1 MTNKQ
6 LRLYV
11 WLFLAM
17 LGMTQTAAAETIT
30 AEWNWQNNLPE
41 GLCDATNFEGKTGT
55 LASTVNGIELFVDA
69 TSGKLNSVG
78 RNSAQCNEGT
88 ILQVPVVSTQ
98 DVVTVVGYPNYF
110 IYNFNGGDDLQNEN
124 SYTATSSDVNRG
136 YVAINSKGGYVYSIK
151 VEQHPD
157 AAGQA
162 FKNFA
167 VNMTDS
173 WVDSSVSTFLVK
185 VAADGTPSV
194 VTDEAEATFKWS
206 AVRWNDP
213 QHGWVNPTIT
223 VKVDGPVK
231 VGLGNCKYGSQAATI
246 TDAAG
251 NVTNFQV
258 GTANCWDKND
268 VAGTT
273 TYGIYKGTEPTTL
286 TIFINGYAP
295 YLSVEA
301 LSPAD
306 LKEDATV
313 SFAAGEA
320 AGALVPASIKEEVG
334 KTITLPL
341 NFTMYVE
348 GKTLTGWTD
357 GTTTVAPG
365 AEYTVP
371 ESDTELQPV
380 FTENTVTLADRTEP
394 VTLNFDFQRK
404 NGAPTVGYQNA
415 TGVWVTQ
422 ATIGGQTIDVKAD
435 FDTNNGGKFANA
447 NWTDWAQMN
456 GGTTWTVPSA
466 KGAVI
471 TIESYSATTTTTIDG
486 QTDYTKLN
494 DNDVQY
500 TIANTAETIDV
511 VIGDGSYY
519 RFIKL
524 VLPVPEKGF
533 EPQVFDNAAANIVWP
548 LTSPDEYATPATQE
562 PEGGFTLATVS
573 VGDFTVSVDAPTAG
587 ANNGVKMLKL
597 QPTGGDNTTVEF
609 IAKPYK
615 GLTFTPTKVSAKVA
629 RFGTDG
635 GTLNV
640 AAKNAEGKEV
650 ALASGL
656 IPARNNK
663 EKTDDAKGNDANYTT
678 EFTFDIPAELAT
690 QESFSLVVTESGLA
704 TNKQW
709 GIGDVHI
716 EGTVNGET
724 EDVAKYT
731 FAVKANPERGGSVNA
746 YPAGDVFDEGTE
758 LKLTATKNFGYKFVN
773 WTDAE
778 GNEVST
784 DNVVLY
790 TLNADAELTANFEAI
805 NTYELALTV
814 DGTNDYMVEVNPAA
828 TVVDGKQ
835 MYEEGTTVKLTAN
848 QYENLVTFTNW
859 SDGETNSEK
868 TITMT
873 EDVTLTANFA
883 EADIIAGWDF
893 YRAGSSGRKADFAA
907 EDNDADV
914 LNLVNT
920 ENGEV
925 SGWLDKSTIGGGGYE
940 SFAGG
945 AVNWRTGAKN
955 GDVGNYHWQTK
966 VNAEAF
972 TDINVQ
978 FQMLYNYNAYQTY
991 NAEFSTDGEQWTG
1004 FGSITMTGAKAA
1016 AAFSEALPE
1025 AANNQ
1030 KDLYIRLIADKS
1042 SNVDGTASAND
1053 GNTLA
1058 MFFITGTPKLVNDG
1072 VAPVLAS
1079 SVPENGATGASAT
1092 GKIVLTFDERVKVAE
1107 GAKATLGS
1115 TVLTPAVSGKTV
1127 TFEYKG
1133 LDYATQYTFTLA
1145 ANSVSDLTDNYL
1157 AEAISL
1163 QFTTMSRPTVTKK
1176 LYDFV
1181 VPDDGTFKEALM
1193 AAAART
1199 DNSQR
1204 YRIFVKKGS
1213 YVIPAN
1219 NDNKVDGSDGKQY
1232 ADPKTSFG
1240 SPNVSIIGEDMNETS
1255 ITNEMPNSLADNPDA
1270 GKGGVANPL
1279 EGIRTSGVLYLTSG
1293 AQNTYFQDIKLWSA
1307 TADGTGR
1314 NVVLVDG
1321 GNHTVCKN
1329 VNLWAYQDT
1338 YVSDNTRSHYYFE
1351 GGILRGRTDF
1361 LCGSGDVFYNGV
1373 TLQMCEEGGYI
1384 AVPRDNVKYGYVFK
1398 DCTIKGETAKVDG
1411 NYYLGRPWTKGAE
1424 VYYIDTKM
1432 EAVPKGEGWA
1442 NMSSD
1447 GCTRMAEYNSTTATG
1462 SVIDLSART
1471 KVLGGNPNNPIITA
1485 DEAAEIG
1492 NLHNMF
1498 GDWDPTLLTEQAP
1511 VPTNVKLD
1519 GNTLTW
1525 DNSDYALL
1533 WAVCKDGNVIGFT
1546 TEPTYTVDDTE
1557 AEYSV
1562 RAANEMGG
1570 LSEAAGIT
1578 ETTYA
1583 SVTLAD
1589 AGYATFY
1596 DSQVSY
1602 AVPEGLTA
1610 YVVTEATTSALT
1622 YAALDEVIPAGTAV
1636 ILESAD
1642 KKGGEYELV
1651 STAAKAAYDGA
1662 NLLKGSDE
1670 ATTTSA
1676 DVESLFYKLA
1686 YGHSHS
1692 VQSNVFG
1699 WYWGAENGAAFQIEG
1714 HRAWLAIPQQ
1724 AASKAGYAIHKSGLG
1739 GTTGIST
1746 LAAEGEDT
1754 GVFYN
1759 LQGQRVNAPAK
1770 GLYIH
1775 NNKKVIIK

>member
-30 AEWNWQNNLPE
+30 AEWSWQNNLPE
-41 GLCDATNFEGKTGT
+41 GICDATNFEGKTGT

-78 RNSAQCNEGT
+78 RNNAQCNQGT

-110 IYNFNGGDDLQNEN
+110 TYNFNGGDDLQNEN
-124 SYTATSSDVNRG
+124 TYTATSSDVNRG
-136 YVAINSKGGYVYSIK
+136 YVVVNSKGGYVYSIK

-167 VNMTDS
+167 INMTDS
-173 WVDSSVSTFLVK
+173 WVDSSVNTFFVK
-185 VAADGTPSV
+185 VAADGTPST

-258 GTANCWDKND
+258 GTSNCWDKND

-295 YLSVEA
+295 YISVEA
-301 LSPAD
+301 VSPAD

-334 KTITLPL
+334 KAITLPL

-365 AEYTVP
+365 AEYIVP
-371 ESDTELQPV
+371 ENDVELQPV
-380 FTENTVTLADRTEP
+380 FTQNTVTLADRTEP
-394 VTLNFDFQRK
+394 VTLNFDFQRR
-404 NGAPTVGYQNA
+404 NGAPTVAYQNA
-415 TGVWVTQ
+415 TGIWVTQ

-435 FDTNNGGKFANA
+435 FDTNNGGKFANG

-456 GGTTWTVPSA
+456 GGTKWTVPSA
-466 KGAVI
+466 KGATI

-524 VLPVPEKGF
+524 VLPIPEKGF
-533 EPQVFDNAAANIVWP
+533 EPQTFDNADANIVWA
-548 LTSPDEYATPATQE
+548 LNDMETYATPTTQE
-562 PEGGFTLATVS
+562 PEGAFTLTTVS
-573 VGDFTVSVDAPTAG
+573 LGDFTPNGVEAPSAG
-587 ANNGVKMLKL
+587 ANSGIKLLKL
-597 QPTGGDNTTVEF
+597 NGDDTIAEF
-609 IAKPYK
+609 IVKPYR
-615 GLTFTPTKVSAKVA
+615 GLTFTPAKVSAKVA
-629 RFGTDG
+629 RYGTDG
-635 GTLNV
+635 GTLSV
-640 AAKNAEGKEV
+640 SVKNAEGEEV

-663 EKTDDAKGNDANYTT
+663 DQAGDAKGNDPNYTT
-678 EFTFDIPAELAT
+678 EFTFDIPASLAT
-690 QESFSLVVTESGLA
+690 KESFSLVVNQSGLA
-704 TNKQW
+704 SNKQW

-716 EGTVNGET
+716 IGSVNGQT

-731 FAVKANPERGGSVNA
+731 IAAVASPEEGGSVNC
-746 YPAGDVFDEGTE
+746 YPQGDVFDDGTE
-758 LKLTATKNFGYKFVN
+758 LTLTATEKFGYDFVN
-773 WTDAE
+773 WTNAAGE
-778 GNEVST
+778 EVST
-784 DNVVLY
+784 DAKFKY
-790 TLNADAELTANFEAI
+790 TLTSDAVLTANFKKV

-814 DGTNDYMVEVNPAA
+814 DGTNDYMVTINPAP
-828 TVVDGKQ
+828 TVVDGKN
-835 MYEEGTTVKLTAN
+835 MYEEGTAVQLTAN
-848 QYENLVTFTNW
+848 QYEGLVTFTNW
-859 SDGETNSEK
+859 SDGETNSSK
-868 TITMT
+868 TISMT
-873 EDVTLTANFA
+873 EDTNITAFFA

-920 ENGEV
+920 ATGEV

-940 SFAGG
+940 SFAGA
-945 AVNWRTGAKN
+945 AVNWRAGARN

-966 VNAEAF
+966 VNAAAF

-978 FQMLYNYNAYQTY
+978 FDMLYNYNAYQTY
-991 NAEFSTDGEQWTG
+991 NVEYSLDGENWNNI
-1004 FGSITMTGAKAA
+1004 GSISMTGAKAA
-1016 AAFSEALPE
+1016 ASFNGKLP
-1025 AANNQ
+1025 AAADNQ
-1030 KDLYIRLIADKS
+1030 ADLYIRMVADKT
-1042 SNVDGTASAND
+1042 SNVDGTGSAND

-1058 MFFITGTPKLVNDG
+1058 MFFITGTPKLINDG
-1072 VAPVLAS
+1072 VAPVLVS
-1079 SVPENGATGASAT
+1079 TVPENGATGASAT
-1092 GKIVLTFDERVKVAE
+1092 GKIVLTFDERVKVADD
-1107 GAKATLGS
+1107 AKATLGS
-1115 TVLTPAVSGKTV
+1115 TKLTPTISGKTV

-1133 LDYATQYTFTLA
+1133 LEYSTDYTFTLP
-1145 ANSVSDLTDNYL
+1145 ANSVADLTDNYIT
-1157 AEAISL
+1157 EAITL
-1163 QFTTMSRPTVTKK
+1163 GFTTMTRPTVTKK
-1176 LYDFV
+1176 LYDFI

-1193 AAAART
+1193 AAAARA
-1199 DNSQR
+1199 DQSQR
-1204 YRIFVKKGS
+1204 YRIFVKKGN

-1219 NDNKVDGSDGKQY
+1219 QDNKVDGNDGKQY

-1240 SPNVSIIGEDMNETS
+1240 SPNVSIIGEDMNETT
-1255 ITNEMPNSLADNPDA
+1255 ITNEMPNSLTSNPDA
-1270 GKGGVANPL
+1270 GKGGQANPL

-1447 GCTRMAEYNSTTATG
+1447 GCTRMAEYNSMTATG

-1485 DEAAEIG
+1485 DEAVEIG

-1525 DNSDYALL
+1525 DNSNYALL
-1533 WAVCKDGNVIGFT
+1533 WAVCKNGNVIGFT
-1546 TEPTYTVDDTE
+1546 TEPTYTIDDAE
-1557 AEYSV
+1557 ATYTI

-1583 SVTLAD
+1583 TVTLSD
-1589 AGYATFY
+1589 AGYATFF
-1596 DSQVSY
+1596 DSQDSY
-1602 AVPEGLTA
+1602 LLPEGLKA
-1610 YVVTEATTSALT
+1610 YVVTAATTDALT
-1622 YAALDEVIPAGTAV
+1622 YAEVTDVIPAGTAV
-1636 ILESAD
+1636 MLESAT
-1642 KKGGEYELV
+1642 KAGGEYELA
-1651 STAAKAAYDGA
+1651 STSAKAAYDGA

-1699 WYWGAENGAAFQIEG
+1699 WYWGADNGAAFQIEG

-1724 AASKAGYAIHKSGLG
+1724 AASKAGYAISRNGIG
-1739 GTTGIST
+1739 GTTGINST
-1746 LAAEGEDT
+1746 LAAEGEET

-1759 LQGQRVNAPAK
+1759 LQGQRVTAPAK
-1770 GLYIH
+1770 GLYIR
-1775 NNKKVIIK
+1775 NNKKVVIK